1 LLQTYEG
8 LGQAV
13 VVISPWLDA
22 DAAARAAAALGAGIR
37 RSASFPIVWEPLA
50 KALAAV
56 CQRLPPT
63 EATACVHRTV
73 DLILET
79 GSATPQKDKTNY
91 RFVAG
96 ALRPLCGRLDAAGA
110 ARVADAILA
119 ILGDSEM
126 IDLMNKGLLA
136 HANLAE
142 TLTTVADHLDVPRSL
157 RASEDLIRV
166 LRKANRMLKLTPP
179 EQMRIA
185 LVSVCRRLDAA
196 GVARVAEA
204 VAAAARDPET
214 SVEARNI
221 FADLSV
227 TLGDRLDPARG
238 DALERALVD
247 TFLADLADVKS
258 LRVHPWRAPGQSLAA
273 VCGRPGAKS
282 AARAADA
289 LTEAICNQQTPIEVL
304 YPLVTALVVVGRQ
317 LPPEEAASRANRAVA
332 ALDTLWRTRTKR
344 LEHIALAEA
353 LGAAWA
359 SVDPTEAGARA
370 RSVLADL
377 EGLVRDPK
385 LETFEH
391 NRLQQALV
399 VVCGHLDPTEKAG
412 RANALFAAQAN
423 ILLAVLRESENNAA
437 THQLAGAIVALCVH
451 LDRPEA
457 VRVFDTLLTDM
468 SNSGRERY
476 PLAFHKEMIKKVI
489 SRLDEA
495 DLRQILGH
503 TLAAGALRRVILD
516 AVGETRHC
524 FFRDTWDYL
533 DRTTP
538 QENAAG
544 APSATLND

>member
-1 LLQTYEG
+1 LLQTYG
-8 LGQAV
+8 QLGEAV

-37 RSASFPIVWEPLA
+37 QSASFPIVWEPLA

-56 CQRLPPT
+56 CQRLPPA
-63 EATACVHRTV
+63 EATACVHGTV

-96 ALRPLCGRLDAAGA
+96 ALRPLCGRLDAARA
-110 ARVADAILA
+110 ARVADAILV

-126 IDLMNKGLLA
+126 IDLMNKGLLP

-142 TLTTVADHLDVPRSL
+142 TLTTVADHLDVPRSI

-166 LRKANRMLKLTPP
+166 LRQANRMLKLTPP

-185 LVSVCRRLDAA
+185 LVSVWRRLDAA
-196 GVARVAEA
+196 GAVRVAEA

-214 SVEARNI
+214 SVEARNL
-221 FADLSV
+221 FADLPV

-238 DALERALVD
+238 ESLERALVD
-247 TFLADLADVKS
+247 SFLADLADVKS
-258 LRVHPWRAPGQSLAA
+258 LRLSPWRAPGQALAA

-282 AARAADA
+282 APRVADA
-289 LTEAICNQQTPIEVL
+289 LSETICNPQTPIEVL
-304 YPLVTALVVVGRQ
+304 EPLVRALVVVDRQ

-332 ALDTLWRTRTKR
+332 ALDTLWRTRTKPLDR
-344 LEHIALAEA
+344 VALAEA

-359 SVDPTEAGARA
+359 GMGPNQAGARA
-370 RSVLADL
+370 RSVVADL

-385 LETFEH
+385 LAPFEH
-391 NRLQQALV
+391 SRLQQALV
-399 VVCGHLDPTEKAG
+399 VVCGHLDPTERAA
-412 RANALFAAQAN
+412 RANTLFAAHAN
-423 ILLAVLRESENNAA
+423 ILLAALRKSETSPA
-437 THQLAGAIVALCVH
+437 TTQLAGALLALCVH

-476 PLAFHKEMIKKVI
+476 PLAFHKETIKKVI
-489 SRLDEA
+489 TRLDDA
-495 DLRQILGH
+495 DLRRILGH

-516 AVGETRHC
+516 AVGEAKHC
-524 FFRDTWDYL
+524 SFRDTWDYL

-538 QENAAG
+538 RENAAG
-544 APSATLND
+544 APSARLND